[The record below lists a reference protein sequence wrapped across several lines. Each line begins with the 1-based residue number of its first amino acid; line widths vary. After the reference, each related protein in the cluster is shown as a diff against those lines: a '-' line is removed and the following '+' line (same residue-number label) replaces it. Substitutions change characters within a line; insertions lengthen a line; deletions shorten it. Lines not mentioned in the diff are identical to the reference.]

1 MSLKQNEPRESCG
14 VKEMKR
20 SNRASIAEET
30 LAILKAG
37 QYTNPSGRGVNLGKT
52 LRQAKDGTCT
62 YPPEAQVQVPD
73 FPDRRTRIEVVNA
86 STLDVARGLVDKGHR
101 VAALNFASAK
111 NPGGGFLT
119 GARAQEE
126 SLARASGLYAMLLGN
141 PMYNV
146 HRSRK
151 DPMYT
156 TWVIYCPDVP
166 VFRLDE
172 GQLLDE
178 PYLCSFLTSPAV
190 NVGALRHRSRREDE
204 IRQVM
209 QERVERVLGVA
220 ALHGHEVL
228 VLGAWGCGVFKNDP
242 EQIAELFRISLA
254 GPFRGAFTQVVFAVL
269 DSTSE
274 RRSVGPFEQVFRP
287 AAPQANP

>member
-1 MSLKQNEPRESCG
+1 
-14 VKEMKR
+14 MKR
-20 SNRASIAEET
+20 SDMASIAEKT

-37 QYTNPSGRGVNLGKT
+37 QYTNPSGRVVNLGKT
-52 LRQAKDGTCT
+52 LRLAKDGTCT
-62 YPPEAQVQVPD
+62 YPPEARVQVPA
-73 FPDRRTRIEVVNA
+73 FPDRTTRIEVVNT
-86 STLDVARGLVDKGHR
+86 STLDAARGLADKGHR

-111 NPGGGFLT
+111 NPGGGFLS

-126 SLARASGLYAMLLGN
+126 SLARASGLYAMLLGD
-141 PMYNV
+141 PMYDH

-190 NVGALRHRSRREDE
+190 NVGALRHRDSRGDE
-204 IRQVM
+204 IRRVM

-220 ALHGHEVL
+220 ALHRHEVL

-242 EQIAELFRISLA
+242 EQIAELFRSALA
-254 GPFRGAFTQVVFAVL
+254 GRFRGAFTHVVFAVL
-269 DSTSE
+269 DSSGETLS
-274 RRSVGPFEQVFRP
+274 PFEQVFEP
-287 AAPQANP
+287 AVLKRCPVPIGLGGVPLSG

>member
-1 MSLKQNEPRESCG
+1 
-14 VKEMKR
+14 MKR
-20 SNRASIAEET
+20 SHRASVAEET

-37 QYTNPSGRGVNLGKT
+37 QYTNLSGRVVNLGT
-52 LRQAKDGTCT
+52 ALRQAKDGTCS
-62 YPPEAQVQVPD
+62 YPPEAPVEVPA
-73 FPDRRTRIEVVNA
+73 FPDRRTRIEVANA
-86 STLDVARGLVDKGHR
+86 STLEVAREWTCKGHR

-126 SLARASGLYAMLLGN
+126 SLARASGLYSMLLGD
-141 PMYNV
+141 PMYDY

-156 TWVIYCPDVP
+156 TWVIYSPDVP

-190 NVGALRHRSRREDE
+190 NVGALHHRDRRGDE
-204 IRQVM
+204 IHQVM
-209 QERVERVLGVA
+209 QERIERVLGVA
-220 ALHGHEVL
+220 ALHGHQML
-228 VLGAWGCGVFKNDP
+228 VLGAWGCGVFQNDP
-242 EQIAELFRISLA
+242 EQIAELFQIALA
-254 GPFRGAFTQVVFAVL
+254 GRFRGAFAHVVFAVL
-269 DSTSE
+269 DSTGT
-274 RRSVGPFEQVFRP
+274 RRSLGPFEQVFGST
-287 AAPQANP
+287 AAKRK